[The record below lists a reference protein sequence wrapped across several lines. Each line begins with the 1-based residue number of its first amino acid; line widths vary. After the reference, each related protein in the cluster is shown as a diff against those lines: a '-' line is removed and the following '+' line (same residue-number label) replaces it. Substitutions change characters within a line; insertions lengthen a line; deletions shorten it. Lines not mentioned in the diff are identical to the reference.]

1 MDEHEAAVLRMRRE
15 KDDFFKRHPQS
26 PIEDHASFMG
36 LQYFPYD
43 AAYRVPAAWEPA
55 ASPRMVRIGT
65 STGDERDYLE
75 AGTLRF
81 TVDGQERTLRGYVA
95 PGRPHE
101 LFVPFRDATSGKES
115 YGAARYMEVEVPH
128 HGHALIDSD
137 ASGAASSRQRPSKP
151 VVVVD
156 FNAAY
161 NPFCAYNEGYSCP
174 LPPRENWLDV
184 PIRAGEKQ
192 LKA

>member
-1 MDEHEAAVLRMRRE
+1 MDEHEAAVLRMRQE
-15 KDDFFKRHPQS
+15 KDEFFRMHPQS
-26 PIEDHASFMG
+26 PLEHRGSFEG
-36 LQYFPYD
+36 LRYFPYD
-43 AAYRVPAAWEPA
+43 AAYRVAARWEPA
-55 ASPRMVRIGT
+55 AQPRQVRIGT
-65 STGDERDYLE
+65 STGEERDYLE

-115 YGAARYMEVEVPH
+115 YGAARYMEVELPRD
-128 HGHALIDSD
+128 GHALI
-137 ASGAASSRQRPSKP
+137 
-151 VVVVD
+151 D

-161 NPFCAYNEGYSCP
+161 NPFCAYSESYSCP

-184 PIRAGEKQ
+184 PIRAGEMQ

>member
-15 KDDFFKRHPQS
+15 KDDSFKRHPQS
-26 PIEDHASFMG
+26 PIEDQAAFMG
-36 LQYFPYD
+36 LHYFPYD
-43 AAYRVPAAWEPA
+43 AAYRVAAAWEPA

-81 TVDGQERTLRGYVA
+81 TVDGKERTLRGYVA

-128 HGHALIDSD
+128 HGHALID
-137 ASGAASSRQRPSKP
+137 
-151 VVVVD
+151 
-156 FNAAY
+156 FNMAY

-192 LKA
+192 FKA

>member
-1 MDEHEAAVLRMRRE
+1 MDEHQAAVLRMRRE
-15 KDDFFKRHPQS
+15 KDDFLKRDPHS
-26 PIEDHASFMG
+26 PIEEHASFAG
-36 LQYFPYD
+36 LHYFPYD
-43 AAYRVPAAWEPA
+43 AAYRVDAAWEPA
-55 ASPRMVRIGT
+55 AAPRHVRIGT

-81 TVDGQERTLRGYVA
+81 TVGGQERTLRGYVA

-115 YGAARYMEVEVPH
+115 YGAARYMEVPLPH
-128 HGHALIDSD
+128 HG
-137 ASGAASSRQRPSKP
+137 GR
-151 VVVVD
+151 VVID
-156 FNAAY
+156 FNVAY
-161 NPFCAYNEGYSCP
+161 NPWCAYSESYSCP

-192 LKA
+192 FTT